1 MRRVVYL
8 GGLEGGESEHLR
20 SREEVAEILAR
31 AVPDTVHARAAMVI
45 GAGSASFLILRHL
58 VDRLPAMVCPRWID
72 TRTQPIADPRRRR
85 RAGGARRPGEPTRR
99 ARSSSAAP
107 TSSATAT

>member
-8 GGLEGGESEHLR
+8 GGLEGGDSEHLR
-20 SREEVAEILAR
+20 SREEVAGILA
-31 AVPDTVHARAAMVI
+31 AAAPDTVHARAAMVI

-58 VDRLPAMVCPRWID
+58 VERLPAMVCPRWID
-72 TRTQPIADPRRRR
+72 TRTQPIAIRDVVGALAALADRR
-85 RAGGARRPGEPTRR
+85 TRR

-107 TSSATAT
+107 TSSATAR